1 MIPKMANMR
10 NSCNVP
16 KCLLT
21 IIVFPL
27 RGDSPE
33 GLRKLRSDE
42 SLVRVVEDA
51 HCLGVEGRL
60 FSRVGSQVLVRNVFE
75 SLYEDDLV
83 RAVSLF
89 CLGHGADMISFAAL
103 VRGINLCN
111 VETDI

>member
-33 GLRKLRSDE
+33 CLRKLRSDE
-42 SLVRVVEDA
+42 SLFRVVEDA
-51 HCLGVEGRL
+51 NCLGVEGRL
-60 FSRVGSQVLVRNVFE
+60 FSCICSQIFVRNVFE
-75 SLYEDDLV
+75 ALYQDDLV

-89 CLGHGADMISFAAL
+89 CLGHRADMISFAAL
-103 VRGINLCN
+103 VR
-111 VETDI
+111 